1 MEWTGVASDHE
12 FNSQTRLPRNVWAVT
27 ITSLL
32 TDISSEMLFNLLP
45 LFLLNVLGTRTSI
58 IGLIEGLAETT
69 SSLLKIFSGWLS
81 DRWGSRKNL
90 AVSGYVLSTLAKPF
104 LYFASSWG
112 WVLGVRFM
120 DRIGKGIRTA
130 PRDAL
135 IADSVKEGQ
144 RGIAFGVH
152 RAGDTAGAVLGLGI
166 ALVILFATQG
176 HEKILTRRTFQW
188 IVLASIIPAI
198 LAVLVL
204 VIFARDSKGTQTK
217 QGRHRSSFRNLD
229 RRFRIFLVIMTLF
242 TLGNSSDA
250 FLILRAQTAGLSVPG
265 ILGMLIT
272 FNVVYALTSGPAGA
286 FSDRVGR
293 KGLLV
298 TGWILYGLVYLGFAQ
313 STAGWQAWVLM
324 AAYGLFYGLTEGVA
338 KAFVADLVAPE
349 RRGTA
354 YGFYNAAVGITAF
367 PASLT
372 AGILWQGVGNWAGFG
387 ASAPFL
393 FGAILALLATVCL
406 IFLPSL
412 RNTDDPMRS
421 VNDYDLT

>member
-12 FNSQTRLPRNVWAVT
+12 FNSQTQLPRNVWAVT

-45 LFLLNVLGTRTSI
+45 LFLFNVLGTRTSI
-58 IGLIEGLAETT
+58 IGFIEGLAETT
-69 SSLLKIFSGWLS
+69 SSLLKIVSGWLS

-338 KAFVADLVAPE
+338 KAFVADLVARE

>member
-12 FNSQTRLPRNVWAVT
+12 FNSQTQLPRNVWAVT

-45 LFLLNVLGTRTSI
+45 LFLFNVLGTRTSI
-58 IGLIEGLAETT
+58 IGFIEGLAETT
-69 SSLLKIFSGWLS
+69 SSLLKIVSGWLS

>member
-1 MEWTGVASDHE
+1 MASDHE